1 MENLKLDGR
10 EFSGITQSLSANQDD
25 YILAHL
31 RKAGALE
38 VLGDIRV
45 KRTQQQKAEDLL
57 TEILLSGRAHHILAG
72 CLTEVGKKWT
82 RAEADRNAA
91 LFAEITDAAD
101 KAVMRSS
108 IVSFVI
114 GFFQFGETLPAT
126 SRKSSSRNDTGDL
139 TANAEPATSE
149 TLVQ

>member
-10 EFSGITQSLSANQDD
+10 EFTGIEQSLSASQDD
-25 YILAHL
+25 YVMGHL

-38 VLGDIRV
+38 VLGDVRV
-45 KRTQQQKAEDLL
+45 KRTPRQKAEDLL
-57 TEILLSGRAHHILAG
+57 TEILLSGRTHHILAG
-72 CLTEVGKKWT
+72 CLTEVGKKWM

-91 LFAEITDAAD
+91 IFAEITDPDGKAA
-101 KAVMRSS
+101 MRSS

-126 SRKSSSRNDTGDL
+126 SRKSSSRGVGDP
-139 TANAEPATSE
+139 TESGEAPTSG